1 MKNVLKLFLMSDLSA
16 EIWAA
21 IEPPIP
27 DYFYY
32 QVFKFYVAELIG
44 KSNQLHI
51 FSRKVSN

>member
-1 MKNVLKLFLMSDLSA
+1 MKNVLKLFLISDLSA

-27 DYFYY
+27 DVFSY
-32 QVFKFYVAELIG
+32 QFVKFYVAELIG